1 MLRISMTGYVG
12 GFVLSRRRFLWST
25 ALASAG
31 LTAGAAAA
39 RAFALEEPAAG
50 TIAEM
55 RAGAA
60 ACAAASPYHAQVLAD
75 VRALLS
81 GAGSAGRGAHAD
93 AGAGHLPALR
103 LPRRVLSSGRRL
115 SPQDGACPS
124 SPSSSSGTS

>member
-1 MLRISMTGYVG
+1 MLCIRMTGYVG

-31 LTAGAAAA
+31 LTAGATAA

-81 GAGSAGRGAHAD
+81 GRD
-93 AGAGHLPALR
+93 LPDEERKQMLAQATCPLCGC
-103 LPRRVLSSGRRL
+103 RVAS
-115 SPQDGACPS
+115 
-124 SPSSSSGTS
+124 